1 MGCCSS
7 KKDKLNN
14 SNKNKTARIEEI
26 NIESQEKELINILTE
41 VNRKIDD
48 LKNEVNYITFIYNIQ
63 ALTNEIYSGS
73 IENEYRLLQLKKRCC
88 YLSQLQIF
96 VKWVIKVQNVNQK
109 DERFDDIIQSLWEIV
124 DLNDSFLITSIEN
137 KIKYILN
144 KKQQEI
150 NHS

>member
-1 MGCCSS
+1 MGCCNS
-7 KKDKLNN
+7 KKDKLKN
-14 SNKNKTARIEEI
+14 SNKNKTTRIEEI

-41 VNRKIDD
+41 VNKEIDD
-48 LKNEVNYITFIYNIQ
+48 LKNQVNDIFLLIIKYYTILLQ

-73 IENEYRLLQLKKRCC
+73 IENESKLLQLKKRCC

-124 DLNDSFLITSIEN
+124 NLNDSFLITSIEN

-144 KKQQEI
+144 KK
-150 NHS
+150 

>member
-14 SNKNKTARIEEI
+14 SNKNKIARIEEI

-144 KKQQEI
+144 KK
-150 NHS
+150 

>member
-14 SNKNKTARIEEI
+14 SNKNKATRIEEI

-41 VNRKIDD
+41 VNRKIDE
-48 LKNEVNYITFIYNIQ
+48 LKNEVNYIIFINYIQ

-144 KKQQEI
+144 KK
-150 NHS
+150 

>member
-7 KKDKLNN
+7 KKDKLKNP
-14 SNKNKTARIEEI
+14 NKNKATRIEEI

-41 VNRKIDD
+41 VNKEIDD
-48 LKNEVNYITFIYNIQ
+48 LKNQVNDIFLLIIIYYKLQ

-73 IENEYRLLQLKKRCC
+73 IENESKLLQLKKRCC

-109 DERFDDIIQSLWEIV
+109 DERFDDIIKSLWEIV
-124 DLNDSFLITSIEN
+124 NLNDSFLITSIEN

-144 KKQQEI
+144 KK
-150 NHS
+150 

>member
-1 MGCCSS
+1 MGCCNS
-7 KKDKLNN
+7 KKNKLKN
-14 SNKNKTARIEEI
+14 SNKNKTAKIEEI

-41 VNRKIDD
+41 VSKEIDA
-48 LKNEVNYITFIYNIQ
+48 LKNEVNYIILLIYNIQ

-73 IENEYRLLQLKKRCC
+73 IENEKRLLLLKKRCC

-109 DERFDDIIQSLWEIV
+109 DERFDDIINSLWEIV
-124 DLNDSFLITSIEN
+124 NLNDSFLITSIEN

-144 KKQQEI
+144 KK
-150 NHS
+150 

>member
-109 DERFDDIIQSLWEIV
+109 DERFDNIIKSLWEIV
-124 DLNDSFLITSIEN
+124 DLNDSFLISSIEN

-144 KKQQEI
+144 KK
-150 NHS
+150 

>member
-7 KKDKLNN
+7 KKDKLKNP
-14 SNKNKTARIEEI
+14 NKNKATRIEEI

-41 VNRKIDD
+41 VNKEIDD
-48 LKNEVNYITFIYNIQ
+48 LKNQVNDIFLLIIIYYKLQ

-73 IENEYRLLQLKKRCC
+73 IENESKLLQLKKRCC

-124 DLNDSFLITSIEN
+124 NLNDSFLITSIEN

-144 KKQQEI
+144 KK
-150 NHS
+150 

>member
-14 SNKNKTARIEEI
+14 SNKNKATRIEEI

-41 VNRKIDD
+41 VNRKIDE
-48 LKNEVNYITFIYNIQ
+48 LKNEVNYIIFINYIQ

-109 DERFDDIIQSLWEIV
+109 DERFDDIIHSLWEIIN
-124 DLNDSFLITSIEN
+124 LNDSFLITSIEN

-144 KKQQEI
+144 KK
-150 NHS
+150 

>member
-1 MGCCSS
+1 MGCCNS

-144 KKQQEI
+144 KK
-150 NHS
+150 

>member
-109 DERFDDIIQSLWEIV
+109 DERFDDIIQSLWEIIN
-124 DLNDSFLITSIEN
+124 LNDSFLITSIEN

-144 KKQQEI
+144 KK
-150 NHS
+150 

>member
-7 KKDKLNN
+7 KKDRLKN
-14 SNKNKTARIEEI
+14 SNNNKATKIEEI

-41 VNRKIDD
+41 VSKEIDA
-48 LKNEVNYITFIYNIQ
+48 LKNEVNYIILLIYNIQ

-73 IENEYRLLQLKKRCC
+73 IENEKRLLLLKKRCC

-109 DERFDDIIQSLWEIV
+109 DERFDDIINSLWEIV
-124 DLNDSFLITSIEN
+124 NLNDSFLITSIEN

-144 KKQQEI
+144 KK
-150 NHS
+150 

>member
-144 KKQQEI
+144 KK
-150 NHS
+150 

>member
-7 KKDKLNN
+7 KKDRLKN
-14 SNKNKTARIEEI
+14 SNNNKATKIEEI

-41 VNRKIDD
+41 VNKEIDD
-48 LKNEVNYITFIYNIQ
+48 LKNEVINIILLIIVYNIQ
-63 ALTNEIYSGS
+63 ALTNEIYSRS
-73 IENEYRLLQLKKRCC
+73 IENESKLLQLKKRCC

-124 DLNDSFLITSIEN
+124 NLNDSFLITSIEN

-144 KKQQEI
+144 KK
-150 NHS
+150 

>member
-14 SNKNKTARIEEI
+14 SNKNKATRIEEI

-48 LKNEVNYITFIYNIQ
+48 LKNEVNYIIFIYNIQ

-144 KKQQEI
+144 KK
-150 NHS
+150 

>member
-7 KKDKLNN
+7 KKDKLKNP
-14 SNKNKTARIEEI
+14 NKNKTTRIEEI

-41 VNRKIDD
+41 VNKEIDD
-48 LKNEVNYITFIYNIQ
+48 LKNQVNDIFLLIIIYYKLQ

-73 IENEYRLLQLKKRCC
+73 IENESKLLQLKKRCC

-124 DLNDSFLITSIEN
+124 NLNDSFLITSIEN

-144 KKQQEI
+144 KK
-150 NHS
+150 

>member
-1 MGCCSS
+1 MGCCNS

-14 SNKNKTARIEEI
+14 SNKNKTTRIEEI

-144 KKQQEI
+144 KK
-150 NHS
+150 

>member
-7 KKDKLNN
+7 KKDRLKN
-14 SNKNKTARIEEI
+14 SNNNKTTKIEEI

-41 VNRKIDD
+41 VSKEIDA
-48 LKNEVNYITFIYNIQ
+48 LKNEVNYIILLIYNIQ

-73 IENEYRLLQLKKRCC
+73 IENEKRLLLLKKRCC

-109 DERFDDIIQSLWEIV
+109 DERFDDIINSLWEIV
-124 DLNDSFLITSIEN
+124 NLNDSFLITSIEN

-144 KKQQEI
+144 KK
-150 NHS
+150 

>member
-7 KKDKLNN
+7 KKDRLKN
-14 SNKNKTARIEEI
+14 SNNNKATKIEEI

-41 VNRKIDD
+41 VSKEIDA
-48 LKNEVNYITFIYNIQ
+48 LKNEVNYIILLIYNIQ

-73 IENEYRLLQLKKRCC
+73 IENEKRLLLLKKRCC

-109 DERFDDIIQSLWEIV
+109 DERFDDIINSLWEIV
-124 DLNDSFLITSIEN
+124 NLNDSFLISSIEN
-137 KIKYILN
+137 KIKYLLN
-144 KKQQEI
+144 KK
-150 NHS
+150 

>member
-7 KKDKLNN
+7 KKDKLKNP
-14 SNKNKTARIEEI
+14 NKNKTTRIEEI

-41 VNRKIDD
+41 VSKEIDA
-48 LKNEVNYITFIYNIQ
+48 LKNEVNYIILLIYNIQ

-73 IENEYRLLQLKKRCC
+73 IENEKRLLLLKKRCC

-109 DERFDDIIQSLWEIV
+109 DERFDDIIHSLWEIIN
-124 DLNDSFLITSIEN
+124 LNDSFLITSIEN

-144 KKQQEI
+144 KK
-150 NHS
+150 

>member
-1 MGCCSS
+1 MGCCNS
-7 KKDKLNN
+7 KKDKLKNTNN
-14 SNKNKTARIEEI
+14 NKSTKIEEI

-41 VNRKIDD
+41 VNKQIDD
-48 LKNEVNYITFIYNIQ
+48 LKNEVINFSFLLLKLLQ

-73 IENEYRLLQLKKRCC
+73 IENEYKLLQLKKRCC

-124 DLNDSFLITSIEN
+124 NLNDSFLITSIEN
-137 KIKYILN
+137 KIKFILN
-144 KKQQEI
+144 KK
-150 NHS
+150 